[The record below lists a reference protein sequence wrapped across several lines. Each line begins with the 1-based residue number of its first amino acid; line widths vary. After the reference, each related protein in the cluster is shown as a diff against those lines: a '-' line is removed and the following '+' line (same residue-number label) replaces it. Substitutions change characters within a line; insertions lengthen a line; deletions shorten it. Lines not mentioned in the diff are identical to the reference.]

1 MKQWKRK
8 IAGLT
13 ACTMLLTGAMAY
25 LPELVVDTDIMV
37 HAAEDFTTGTYEE
50 LTYANYGDHIEI
62 TGCDKSAKVL
72 VIPPEIEGLPVTK
85 IGDNAFYRNKTL
97 TSIIVSET
105 VTTIGNHV
113 FAGADAL
120 TEVVLHEGLEE
131 VGTNA
136 FEGTP
141 ITEIYIPSTLQS
153 CYHIFDGCSTLTD
166 VTFGEGITKLPDYLF
181 YNADGITKINVPET
195 VTTIGNLVFA
205 GADALTEVV
214 LHEGLEEVGTNAF
227 EGTPITEIYI
237 PSTLQSC
244 YHIFDGCS
252 TLTDVTFGKGI
263 TELPA
268 YLFYNADGIT
278 KINVPET
285 VTTIGNYVFAK
296 SDALTEV
303 VLHEGLEEVGTNA
316 FEGTPITEIYIPSTL
331 QSCYHIFDG
340 CSTLT
345 DVTFGEGITKIPG
358 YLFYNADGI
367 TEITI
372 PETVTAIGNYVFAK
386 SDALKDAYVPA
397 SLTEI
402 GCGVFDDC
410 SVLTDIWYAGSEEAW
425 NSIWIAK
432 PNTGLDNAVIH
443 YGASAPTPVA
453 PLMGDLDNSGDI
465 NATDAAMLLTAAA
478 AAGTGGASGLTP
490 EQEKAADLN
499 KDGTF
504 DAKDG
509 ALVLQYAA
517 YVGTGGTQTI
527 DEFIAER
534 AEA

>member
-1 MKQWKRK
+1 MKQWKRT
-8 IAGLT
+8 IAALT
-13 ACTMLLTGAMAY
+13 ACTMLSGGAMAY
-25 LPELVVDTDIMV
+25 LPEFPVNTDIMV

-85 IGDNAFYRNKTL
+85 IGDSAFYRNKTL

-105 VTTIGNHV
+105 VTTIGNLV

-120 TEVVLHEGLEE
+120 TEVVLHEGLVE

-153 CYHIFDGCSTLTD
+153 CYHIFDECSTLTD

-181 YNADGITKINVPET
+181 YNADGLTKINVPET
-195 VTTIGNLVFA
+195 VTTIGNF
-205 GADALTEVV
+205 
-214 LHEGLEEVGTNAF
+214 
-227 EGTPITEIYI
+227 
-237 PSTLQSC
+237 
-244 YHIFDGCS
+244 
-252 TLTDVTFGKGI
+252 
-263 TELPA
+263 
-268 YLFYNADGIT
+268 
-278 KINVPET
+278 
-285 VTTIGNYVFAK
+285 
-296 SDALTEV
+296 
-303 VLHEGLEEVGTNA
+303 
-316 FEGTPITEIYIPSTL
+316 
-331 QSCYHIFDG
+331 
-340 CSTLT
+340 
-345 DVTFGEGITKIPG
+345 
-358 YLFYNADGI
+358 
-367 TEITI
+367 
-372 PETVTAIGNYVFAK
+372 VFAK
-386 SDALKDAYVPA
+386 SDALKDAYLPA

-425 NSIWIAK
+425 NNIQIGK

-443 YGASAPTPVA
+443 YGASTPAPAA

-465 NATDAAMLLTAAA
+465 NASDAAALLTAAA
-478 AAGTGGASGLTP
+478 AAGTGGVSGLTP

-517 YVGTGGTQTI
+517 YVGTGGTQPI
-527 DEFIAER
+527 DEFLAER
-534 AEA
+534 AAE